1 MERSDMTERGSPS
14 PSFTYAATVSLSTG
28 VPLWNSRR

>member
-1 MERSDMTERGSPS
+1 MERSDMTERA
-14 PSFTYAATVSLSTG
+14 SFTYAATVSLSTG